1 LREPRIA
8 RLLPPAL
15 TLLILAVPRL
25 VALQS
30 DAYARLDWSAG
41 LLTDEGFY
49 AHNARNLAL
58 FGEAR
63 TDDFNN
69 MLVSPLLHLAQSVV
83 FGLLGFGL
91 AQARLISVVCSLLLL
106 LLLFDALRRH
116 FGRAIAATAV
126 LFVGLD
132 HTSLLY
138 HRMALMDT
146 PAALFAVAALWA
158 FARGLEARR
167 AGSTAKWMA
176 GCGICVGLGAVIRSL
191 ALYVALVPLLTMLPR
206 RDGASRPGLRGFA
219 WAAMGL
225 GLVVIVYLLSWYL
238 PHRAELDAMNHYYR
252 AHQLQPRSLHH
263 LGMNIY
269 HALLGDHRGIAPYLF
284 RHAPV
289 LFGLALLLF
298 AGSLVGAPVAQ
309 SERERLMLTY
319 LGWWAVLGLA
329 LLSVIAYSPSRYYV
343 TLYPALYSLAAV
355 ALWRLPTLA
364 ESLCSDRWRARLA
377 RAAVIWLISY
387 HAIQSVLHRGGV
399 LPPAETLILLYG
411 VPTLLALGA
420 GCSIPRLRAA
430 AWACP
435 LGLALWTA
443 TNGYWLADWVRHI
456 DYSQMQLSRRL
467 HEVLPEGSV
476 MLGDVAPGMA
486 WANRHLAINVIPGL
500 CNDRKPVE
508 RFAGRPRYIVILD
521 GRWKERWWM
530 QNYPDLVRPERR
542 VLSQRALRW
551 LIGVY
556 AVD

>member
-1 LREPRIA
+1 MPRIA

-15 TLLILAVPRL
+15 TLLLLAVPRL
-25 VALQS
+25 IALQS
-30 DAYARLDWSAG
+30 DAYTRLDWSAG

-49 AHNARNLAL
+49 CHNARNLAL

-69 MLVSPLLHLAQSVV
+69 MLVSPLLHLAQTVV
-83 FGLLGFGL
+83 FGSLGFGL

-132 HTSLLY
+132 HTALLY

-146 PAALFAVAALWA
+146 PASLFAVAALWA

-167 AGSTAKWMA
+167 AESAAKWMA
-176 GCGICVGLGAVIRSL
+176 GCGVCVGLGAVIRSL
-191 ALYVALVPLLTMLPR
+191 ALYVALVPLLTTLTR
-206 RDGASRPGLRGFA
+206 RAGVSTPGLRGFA
-219 WAAMGL
+219 WASMGL
-225 GLVVIVYLLSWYL
+225 GLVFVAYLLAWYL

-252 AHQLQPRSLHH
+252 AQQLQPRSLHH

-269 HALLGDHRGIAPYLF
+269 HTLLGDHRGIAPYLF

-298 AGSLVGAPVAQ
+298 AGRLVGAPIAQ
-309 SERERLMLTY
+309 SEGERLMLTY
-319 LGWWAVLGLA
+319 LGWWAGLGLT
-329 LLSVIAYSPSRYYV
+329 LLSVIAYSPSRYHV

-355 ALWRLPTLA
+355 ALWRMPVVA
-364 ESLCSDRWRARLA
+364 ESLGTKRWRARLA
-377 RAAVIWLISY
+377 RAAVTWLVSY
-387 HAIQSVLHRGGV
+387 HAVQSVVHRGGV
-399 LPPAETLILLYG
+399 LPPTETLILLYG
-411 VPTLLALGA
+411 VPTLLSVAVGFTV
-420 GCSIPRLRAA
+420 PRLRAA

-435 LGLALWTA
+435 MGLALWTA

-456 DYSQMQLSRRL
+456 DHSQMQLSRRL
-467 HEVLPEGSV
+467 DEVLPKGSV
-476 MLGDVAPGMA
+476 MLGDVAPGLA
-486 WANRHLAINVIPGL
+486 WANRHMAINVIPGL
-500 CNDRKPVE
+500 CNDWKPVE

-530 QNYPDLVRPERR
+530 ENYPDLVRPERR
-542 VLSQRALRW
+542 ILSQRALRW